1 MQRTIPREPGVKP
14 RTAWAVLAI
23 GMALALGPAGC
34 GSAAPVPV
42 VERGKPA
49 TLKRGAPAEKTA
61 ARAPS
66 GRVPAPAMRRVPRA
80 APRDRPQ
87 GATSPRPE
95 RTPAPASA
103 VVARPK
109 PAAQP
114 KPAVQSAA
122 QSAAKSA
129 AKSAQPGRYVV
140 QAGDTLYSIA
150 WRHRMDHRTL
160 GKANGVP
167 APYLIHPGQQLTVQP
182 GARAARL
189 PAKPTRGGK
198 LRWRWPVRSGINAK
212 AASPPPGSL
221 GIKLT
226 LPVGTPVRASV
237 GGTVVYAGNGLPGY
251 GNLLIIKHDA
261 DWLSAYGHNQRLLAQ
276 EGQTVGGGDPVAL
289 SGRDADGKPG
299 LYFEI
304 RRRGE
309 QMDVRRLLPKR

>member
-1 MQRTIPREPGVKP
+1 MPRV
-14 RTAWAVLAI
+14 
-23 GMALALGPAGC
+23 
-34 GSAAPVPV
+34 
-42 VERGKPA
+42 
-49 TLKRGAPAEKTA
+49 
-61 ARAPS
+61 
-66 GRVPAPAMRRVPRA
+66 
-80 APRDRPQ
+80 APRDRPR
-87 GATSPRPE
+87 GAISPRPE

-103 VVARPK
+103 AVARPK
-109 PAAQP
+109 PAVQP
-114 KPAVQSAA
+114 KPAA
-122 QSAAKSA
+122 QSAAQ
-129 AKSAQPGRYVV
+129 SAQPGRYVV

-150 WRHRMDHRTL
+150 WRHRMDHRAL

-167 APYLIHPGQQLTVQP
+167 APYLIYPGQQLTVQP
-182 GARAARL
+182 GARAARP

-261 DWLSAYGHNQRLLAQ
+261 DWLSAYGRNQRLLAQ
-276 EGQTVGGGDPVAL
+276 EGQTVAGGDPVAL

-309 QMDVRRLLPKR
+309 QMDARRLLPKRWRQAAWRSAAGLAGGRAWESSRTASMARRRAKPAQQLNRRRSAPSSGCSGRVGATMPLRGMPWPRCHGRHESSLRVPGP